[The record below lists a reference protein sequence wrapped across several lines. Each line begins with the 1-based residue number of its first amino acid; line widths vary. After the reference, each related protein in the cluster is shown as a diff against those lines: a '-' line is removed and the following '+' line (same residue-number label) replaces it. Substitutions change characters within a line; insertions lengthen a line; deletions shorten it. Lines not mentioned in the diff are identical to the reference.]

1 MNVLINVTKIEDT
14 GFAVEARAYVKGIN
28 MRGRLSSV
36 CAGLLV
42 LLVMVTS
49 GCEYVRPIPNVPL
62 EKWDP
67 KGGYRFTNV
76 APPESD
82 NTDSLLF
89 VAAFS
94 GGGTRASTLAFGALR
109 ELAHQQIV
117 WEGKKKRLL
126 DELDVIHALSGGTF
140 TGGYYALFRDQ
151 IFHDFEHRFLRKDW
165 EAELKDRILRSPSN
179 WIRLWS
185 PYFGRAHIMAEL
197 LNEALFEHKTYAD
210 LAALRQRPMLI
221 IHASDMATLARFEF
235 TQLQFD
241 FICSDLSQLPIA
253 DASAASA
260 ALPLVLSPISLK
272 NFSNKCGYE
281 APAWLAQA
289 KRGGRIGAQRANE
302 LLSFMDAEKRPY
314 IHLLD
319 GGLSD
324 NLALR
329 GIIEGSGLQGS
340 FEKLLIAA
348 GVKNI
353 KKFVILAVNAETSP
367 DVMEFR
373 SDHIPV
379 ISKAMSSMIDIP
391 INRYSFD
398 TTTLISMGVAKWQDE
413 LKLKAR
419 NPDSPFAPGADIYF
433 INASLSEIVDPDER
447 IALMKIPT
455 TLYLTDQQIDSL
467 VMVASKL
474 IRGNKEFQR
483 LMKDIAAPPD
493 GSATVL
499 RNEKVGEGQTSN

>member
-1 MNVLINVTKIEDT
+1 
-14 GFAVEARAYVKGIN
+14 
-28 MRGRLSSV
+28 MRGPFRSV
-36 CAGLLV
+36 CAYMLLG
-42 LLVMVTS
+42 VMSFVV

-62 EKWDP
+62 EKWEP
-67 KGGYRFTNV
+67 TGGYRFTNV
-76 APPESD
+76 APPEAD

-109 ELAHQQIV
+109 ELANQQIV

-126 DELDVIHALSGGTF
+126 DELDLIHALSGGTF

-165 EAELKDRILRSPSN
+165 DTELRERILKSPSN

-197 LNEALFEHKTYAD
+197 LNEALFEEKTYGD

-221 IHASDMATLARFEF
+221 IHASDMATLSRFEF
-235 TQLQFD
+235 TQFQFD
-241 FICSDLSQLPIA
+241 FICSDLSKLPVA

-260 ALPLVLSPISLK
+260 ALPLVLSPISFK
-272 NFSNKCGYE
+272 NFSNKCQYV
-281 APAWLAQA
+281 APAWLEQA
-289 KRGGRIGAQRANE
+289 KRGGRVGAQRANE
-302 LLSFMDAEKRPY
+302 LLSYMDQEKRPY
-314 IHLLD
+314 VHLLD

-329 GIIEGSGLQGS
+329 GLIEGSGVQGN
-340 FEKLLIAA
+340 FEKLLVAG
-348 GVKNI
+348 GVKNVR
-353 KKFVILAVNAETSP
+353 KLVILAVNAETTP

-373 SDHIPV
+373 SDHVPV
-379 ISKAMSSMIDIP
+379 LSKAMSSLIDIP

-398 TTTLISMGVAKWQDE
+398 TTTLINMGVEKWKAE
-413 LKLKAR
+413 LKAKPR
-419 NPDSPFAPGADIYF
+419 GKDSPWAKDAEIYF
-433 INASLSEIVDPDER
+433 INASLSEIEDPDER
-447 IALMKIPT
+447 IALMRIPT
-455 TLYLTDQQIDSL
+455 TLYLKDEHIDKL
-467 VMVASKL
+467 VMAASKL

-483 LMKDIAAPPD
+483 LMEDIRAKD
-493 GSATVL
+493 
-499 RNEKVGEGQTSN
+499 